1 VEEEPRKKRVWVLD
15 TETKGTG
22 AEVVPLDGRK
32 AVEGRGVVVVKPPE
46 PKPEK
51 APEPKLPRKFKV
63 VDVLTRRALADGADL
78 RTTVD
83 LLEGIRSIVDV
94 SIQVWEP
101 KAERWQQ
108 LTQRE
113 ARMLWD
119 MRGRRQAKT

>member
-1 VEEEPRKKRVWVLD
+1 MGEEPRKRRVWVLD

-22 AEVVPLDGRK
+22 AEVVPLDDRK
-32 AVEGRGVVVVKPPE
+32 AIEGHGVVVVE
-46 PKPEK
+46 PKAKPEQP
-51 APEPKLPRKFKV
+51 AAPKLPRKFKV
-63 VDVLTRRALADGADL
+63 VDVMTRRVLAEDADL

-83 LLEGIRSIVDV
+83 LLAGLRSIVDV

-101 KAERWQQ
+101 KADRWQQ

-119 MRGRRQAKT
+119 

>member
-51 APEPKLPRKFKV
+51 VPEPKLPRKFKV

-101 KAERWQQ
+101 KAQRWQQ

>member
-1 VEEEPRKKRVWVLD
+1 VSDSPPKKTVWVLD

-22 AEVVPLDGRK
+22 AEMVPLDDRK

-51 APEPKLPRKFKV
+51 PPEPKLPRKFKV
-63 VDVLTRRALADGADL
+63 VDVLTRRVLAEGADL
-78 RTTVD
+78 RVTMD
-83 LLEGIRSIVDV
+83 LLEGVRSIVDV

-119 MRGRRQAKT
+119 MRGRRPAKT